1 MPSMKLLVPRAALAI
16 GLVIAS
22 FAATAQSVALGP
34 GDVVSV
40 SVFGQDNL
48 DKTARID
55 DDGDISFPLIE
66 RVTIGGL
73 TTTEAAREIADQL
86 ARGNFVRNPQVS
98 VFLQER
104 RTTERDSVTI
114 LGQVRRPGRFAV
126 DPLTGES
133 AQTVIGLLALAGGLA
148 DDSADSLVLTRQTS
162 SGGERVEIDLV
173 ALLRDGDLSQNY
185 VLMAGDIVFVP
196 RMDVFYVYGEVNNP
210 GRFRLERNMT
220 VMQAISV
227 SGGLTSRASEKGLQL
242 RRRLESGK
250 IESRNVETTD
260 IMQREDVLYVREGLF

>member
-1 MPSMKLLVPRAALAI
+1 MKLLVPRAALAI